1 MPSAPP
7 WVRGLTTRNTA
18 DPPPA
23 DLTRYVEGFSNF
35 SIGNSLSGKLE
46 IQSRTG
52 LCRGPPHDMKL
63 RTRKGAS
70 WRQ

>member
-52 LCRGPPHDMKL
+52 LC
-63 RTRKGAS
+63 
-70 WRQ
+70 